1 MSEERPGTG
10 YEAILRPLEQTGWR
24 FYLFVAILLAMIGV
38 GVYAYSVQLRQGLA
52 ATGMNRPVFWGLY
65 ITNFVFFIGLSHAGT
80 LISAILRILGAEWR
94 RPFTRLAEAVT
105 VFSLPFGVG
114 SILIDLGR
122 IDRLVNVVRY
132 ARFQSPMLWDVTAV
146 SLYMTSSVVFFYIA
160 MIPDIALLR
169 DRYPDAPAWR
179 RHLYRVLALGWQ
191 GTPEQHQRLE
201 KIMGVFAIFLTL
213 LVVTVHTVVSWIF
226 GMTIVPGWH
235 SAIIGPYFLVGAIFS
250 GVAAVAIVA
259 AVLRWVLGL
268 QKYITPK
275 HFDYLGKFLVALTL
289 TWIYFTFAEFLTTIY
304 GSEPAHMAVFWAKFR
319 EEFSLALFLMVFFC
333 AIVPLPILA
342 WRRTRTIFGIVVA
355 SISINIGMWMERW
368 TVIVPSLARPRL
380 PYSWGAYSPTWIEW
394 AIMAASFAGITLLYT
409 LFAKLFPVIAIWEI
423 EEEAH
428 APAQT
433 DVSIPAQMPE
443 AVADAMD

>member
-1 MSEERPGTG
+1 VNEERPGTG

-24 FYLFVAILLAMIGV
+24 FYLFVAILLVMIGV
-38 GVYAYSVQLRQGLA
+38 GVYAYSLQLRQGLTV
-52 ATGMNRPVFWGLY
+52 TGMNRPVFWGVY

-80 LISAILRILGAEWR
+80 LISAILRIVGAEWR

-114 SILIDLGR
+114 SILLDLGR
-122 IDRLVNVVRY
+122 IDRIFNVIRY

-146 SLYMTSSVVFFYIA
+146 SLYLTSSVVFFYIA

-169 DRYPDAPAWR
+169 DRYPDAAGWR
-179 RHLYRVLALGWQ
+179 RWLYRVLSLGWQ
-191 GTPEQHQRLE
+191 GTPEQFHRLE

-235 SAIIGPYFLVGAIFS
+235 TAIIGPYFLVGAIFS

-259 AVLRWVLGL
+259 AILRWVLGL
-268 QKYITPK
+268 QEYITPK

-289 TWIYFTFAEFLTTIY
+289 AWIYFTFAEFLTTVY

-319 EEFSLALFLMVFFC
+319 EEFSLAMFLMILFC

-380 PYSWGAYSPTWIEW
+380 PYSWGAYIPTWIEW
-394 AIMAASFAGITLLYT
+394 AIMAACFAGLALLYT

-423 EEEAH
+423 KEEAH
-428 APAQT
+428 EPAQT
-433 DVSIPAQMPE
+433 EVSIPAKMPE
-443 AVADAMD
+443 VAADAAD

>member
-433 DVSIPAQMPE
+433 DVSIPAKMPE

>member
-1 MSEERPGTG
+1 MNEERPGAG

-24 FYLFVAILLAMIGV
+24 FYLFVAILLAMIGL
-38 GVYAYSVQLRQGLA
+38 GVYAYSLQLRQGLA
-52 ATGMNRPVFWGLY
+52 VTGMNRPVFWGLY

-122 IDRLVNVVRY
+122 IDRLINVVRY

-146 SLYMTSSVVFFYIA
+146 STYMTSSIIFFYIA

-179 RHLYRVLALGWQ
+179 RHLYRVLALGWK
-191 GTPEQHQRLE
+191 GTPEQNHRLE
-201 KIMGVFAIFLTL
+201 KIMGAFAIFLTL

-235 SAIIGPYFLVGAIFS
+235 SAIIGPYFLVGAIFC
-250 GVAAVAIVA
+250 GVAAVAVVA
-259 AVLRWVLGL
+259 AILRWVLGL
-268 QKYITPK
+268 QEYLTPK
-275 HFDYLGKFLVALTL
+275 HFDYLGRFLVALTL
-289 TWIYFTFAEFLTTIY
+289 AWIYFTFAEFLTTIY

-333 AIVPLPILA
+333 AIVPLPKLA
-342 WRRTRTIFGIVVA
+342 WRRTRTIFGIVIA
-355 SISINIGMWMERW
+355 CISINIGMWMERW

-380 PYSWGAYSPTWIEW
+380 PYSWGTYSPTWIEW
-394 AIMAASFAGITLLYT
+394 AIMAACFAGLLLLYT

-423 EEEAH
+423 EEAAH

-433 DVSIPAQMPE
+433 DVSIPSKMPE
-443 AVADAMD
+443 VVADGLD